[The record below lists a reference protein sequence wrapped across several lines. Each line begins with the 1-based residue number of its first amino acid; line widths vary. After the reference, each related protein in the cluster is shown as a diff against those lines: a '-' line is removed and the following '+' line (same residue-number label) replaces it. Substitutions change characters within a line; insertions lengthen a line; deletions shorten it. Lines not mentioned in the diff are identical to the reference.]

1 MVVPLPPSIPVL
13 ALPYSRI
20 GEDGRWNERGNAR
33 QAPAPLQVFHWEL
46 NPLSLRNPTSRNHP
60 PVAATTSRVLDPP
73 RSHHPPSRTNSHNN
87 YDKPTLENAMA
98 TQSAMPTT
106 TAPAPAPDA
115 PFIKDFSGAL
125 RAHRAERAR
134 CAEVLKSISEACRAD
149 HGKAHTFECA
159 PCHQTAVEEIRRR
172 YLGPKA
178 GDASEEW
185 FAGREDFLGE
195 LAQMLDGARER
206 RVPLGDVDARIEG
219 EKRRWYRDVLRTYP
233 FFVTSA
239 IESVGADNFR
249 AALVAGTPE
258 DEIAD
263 LVRKGTAPLRGGPI
277 DAETYI
283 ALSDPSTSND
293 DLARLL
299 FETDAGKIPDGAEP
313 YADLLRAG
321 TPLEH
326 LITTMARDTTPW
338 TPTAPDLEATFQRA
352 RDERAARRAEAREAR
367 RRLDELE
374 RARAAHK
381 KIQTARTE
389 ERDRRLRGEL
399 FEVPGCGGCGGRVG
413 EGGAR
418 VVACTLCQVLVD
430 MGVRKAQTVYCS
442 VKCHGDA
449 HVSLS
454 FAPLNFLCSTAT
466 VAAVTPI
473 GKKEL
478 THRRNPTSEIHTP
491 APPAKPVSKTTPPRP
506 RNQPPSAENASPTP
520 RQPPTALRP
529 ARPPR

>member
-1 MVVPLPPSIPVL
+1 
-13 ALPYSRI
+13 
-20 GEDGRWNERGNAR
+20 
-33 QAPAPLQVFHWEL
+33 
-46 NPLSLRNPTSRNHP
+46 
-60 PVAATTSRVLDPP
+60 
-73 RSHHPPSRTNSHNN
+73 
-87 YDKPTLENAMA
+87 MA
-98 TQSAMPTT
+98 TQGAIPTM
-106 TAPAPAPDA
+106 TAPAPAPKA

-149 HGKAHTFECA
+149 HGKAHTFECP
-159 PCHQTAVEEIRRR
+159 PCHQTAVDEIRRR
-172 YLGPKA
+172 YLGSKA

-185 FAGREDFLGE
+185 FAGREGFLGD

-233 FFVTSA
+233 FFVTPA

-249 AALVAGTPE
+249 AALAADTPE

-277 DAETYI
+277 DPDTYL
-283 ALSDPSTSND
+283 ALSNLTTPNG

-299 FETDAGKIPDGAEP
+299 FETDAGKVPDGAEP

-321 TPLEH
+321 TPLEQ

-338 TPTAPDLEATFQRA
+338 TPNTPDLEVTFQRA

-449 HVSLS
+449 HVSLFLYP
-454 FAPLNFLCSTAT
+454 FAFSLLYCHCRHHHSHRKEGANTPKESHVRDTHTCTAGQTCLQNTPSPPPKSTSLCRECISHSKATPYCSPPCAASALAPHLEEAHPALWTEARGSTNGSGENGAGGNEAGRDGADGGGAVGKNGT
-466 VAAVTPI
+466 VRDVGRFVVGLEEVHSERI
-473 GKKEL
+473 GKKVRGAEL
-478 THRRNPTSEIHTP
+478 V
-491 APPAKPVSKTTPPRP
+491 A
-506 RNQPPSAENASPTP
+506 
-520 RQPPTALRP
+520 
-529 ARPPR
+529 